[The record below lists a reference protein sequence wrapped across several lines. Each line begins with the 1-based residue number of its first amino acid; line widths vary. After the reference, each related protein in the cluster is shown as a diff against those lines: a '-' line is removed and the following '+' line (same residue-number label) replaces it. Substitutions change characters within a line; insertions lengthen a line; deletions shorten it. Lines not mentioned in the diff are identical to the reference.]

1 VGGVESVGNLDTHFQ
16 QLFQL
21 ERPALDL
28 VSESRAVQIL
38 HGDEGLPL
46 LLADVVDRAN
56 VGMVQGRSRLG
67 LALEAGQG
75 LGVAGN
81 VIRQEL
87 ERDKAVQ
94 PGVFGFV
101 DDAHATTTDLLHNA
115 VVRDGP
121 ADHWRT
127 MLLVVKPASQRNHEF
142 GGAALILSIIVW
154 PRRFG
159 RKLKAAC

>member
-1 VGGVESVGNLDTHFQ
+1 
-16 QLFQL
+16 
-21 ERPALDL
+21 
-28 VSESRAVQIL
+28 
-38 HGDEGLPL
+38 
-46 LLADVVDRAN
+46 
-56 VGMVQGRSRLG
+56 MVQGRSRLG

-101 DDAHATTTDLLHNA
+101 DDAHATTTDLLNNA

-142 GGAALILSIIVW
+142 GGGRPDTKYHRLAATIW
-154 PRRFG
+154 PEAEGGLLANDAPYTCIFMSG
-159 RKLKAAC
+159 AGGMCGMKSTVA